1 MLRMTGGP
9 DIHISHIGLT
19 NFRNYQRLELDLPSN
34 LIVFQGD
41 NAQGKSNLLEALY
54 MLATAKSQRATSDR
68 ELVNWDCLQ
77 DELTAAR
84 ITAQA
89 QTKSGDLRIEMSL
102 TASQMATENQ
112 IQKRIKIN
120 GVPRRAIDLV
130 GQLSIV
136 LFTAQDIELIDG
148 APSRRRR
155 YLDIANSQVNSK
167 YLYALQRYNKVLLQR
182 NHLLKRISE
191 RDADEG
197 QLAFWDDELVEHG
210 SYIIEQ
216 RRMMVDELNK
226 LAPPIHS
233 AISSGEALRINY
245 LPSVDAGEFRNRLA
259 EIRPK
264 EILQRVSLVGPHRD
278 DLAFMINEIDI
289 STYGSRGQQ
298 RTVALSLKLA
308 EAGYLRSKINDE
320 PVILLDDVLSELDAT
335 RRRQLLESVSAYN
348 QVIITTTDI
357 DCFEPGFLSNA
368 ARYKVSAGTVVP
380 VQ

>member
-1 MLRMTGGP
+1 
-9 DIHISHIGLT
+9 
-19 NFRNYQRLELDLPSN
+19 
-34 LIVFQGD
+34 
-41 NAQGKSNLLEALY
+41 

-68 ELVNWDCLQ
+68 ELVNWACLQ

-102 TASQMATENQ
+102 TASQMSTENQ

-120 GVPRRAIDLV
+120 SVPRRAIDLV

-136 LFTAQDIELIDG
+136 LFTSQDIELIDG

-155 YLDIANSQVNSK
+155 YLDLANSQISSK
-167 YLYALQRYNKVLLQR
+167 YLYALQHYNKVLLQR
-182 NHLLKRISE
+182 NHLLRRISE

-216 RRMMVDELNK
+216 RRTMVDELNK

-233 AISSGEALRINY
+233 AISSGEALRITY
-245 LPSVDAGEFRNRLA
+245 LPSVDAGDFRNRLA
-259 EIRPK
+259 EVRPK
-264 EILQRVSLVGPHRD
+264 ELLQHMSLVGPHRD
-278 DLAFMINEIDI
+278 DLAFLINDINI

-308 EAGYLRSKINDE
+308 EASYLKEKIGDE

-335 RRRQLLESVSAYN
+335 RRRQLLESVTAYN

-357 DCFEPGFLSNA
+357 DCFELGFLSNSA
-368 ARYKVSAGTVVP
+368 QYKVSAGTIEP
-380 VQ
+380 V

>member
-130 GQLSIV
+130 GQISMV
-136 LFTAQDIELIDG
+136 LFTSQDIELIDG

-155 YLDIANSQVNSK
+155 YLDIANSQINSK
-167 YLYALQRYNKVLLQR
+167 YLRALQRYNKVLLQR
-182 NHLLKRISE
+182 NHLLRRISE

-216 RRMMVDELNK
+216 RRAMVDELNK

-233 AISSGEALRINY
+233 AISSGETLRITY
-245 LPSVDAGEFRNRLA
+245 LPSVDAADFRSRLD
-259 EIRPK
+259 EIRSK
-264 EILQRVSLVGPHRD
+264 EILQRMSLVGPHRD
-278 DLAFMINEIDI
+278 DLAFMINDIDI

-335 RRRQLLESVSAYN
+335 RRRQLLESVSTYN

-357 DCFEPGFLSNA
+357 DCFEPGFLANA
-368 ARYKVSAGTVVP
+368 ARYKVSAGTVEP
-380 VQ
+380 V

>member
-1 MLRMTGGP
+1 
-9 DIHISHIGLT
+9 
-19 NFRNYQRLELDLPSN
+19 
-34 LIVFQGD
+34 
-41 NAQGKSNLLEALY
+41 
-54 MLATAKSQRATSDR
+54 MLATAKSQRAASDR

-77 DELTAAR
+77 DEMSAAR

-102 TASQMATENQ
+102 TASQMSSENQ

-130 GQLSIV
+130 GQLSMV
-136 LFTAQDIELIDG
+136 LFTSQDIELIDG
-148 APSRRRR
+148 APSQRRR
-155 YLDIANSQVNSK
+155 YLDIANSQINSK
-167 YLYALQRYNKVLLQR
+167 YLRALQRYNRVLLQR

-216 RRMMVDELNK
+216 RREMVDELNK

-245 LPSVDAGEFRNRLA
+245 LPSVDASEFRNRLA
-259 EIRPK
+259 EVRPK
-264 EILQRVSLVGPHRD
+264 EILQRMSLVGPHRD
-278 DLAFMINEIDI
+278 DLAFMINDIDI

-308 EAGYLRSKINDE
+308 EASYLKEKIGDE

-335 RRRQLLESVSAYN
+335 RRRQLLDAVSSCN

-357 DCFEPGFLSNA
+357 DCFEPGFLSNT
-368 ARYKVSAGTVVP
+368 ARYKVSAGTVEP
-380 VQ
+380 V

>member
-1 MLRMTGGP
+1 
-9 DIHISHIGLT
+9 
-19 NFRNYQRLELDLPSN
+19 
-34 LIVFQGD
+34 VFQGN

-54 MLATAKSQRATSDR
+54 MLATAKSQRAASDR
-68 ELVNWDCLQ
+68 ELVNWACLQ
-77 DELTAAR
+77 DELSAAH

-89 QTKSGDLRIEMSL
+89 QTKSGDLRIELSL
-102 TASQMATENQ
+102 TASQLSNENQ

-136 LFTAQDIELIDG
+136 LFTSQDIELIDG
-148 APSRRRR
+148 APSQRRR
-155 YLDIANSQVNSK
+155 YLDIANSQINSK
-167 YLYALQRYNKVLLQR
+167 YLRALQRYNKVLLQR

-197 QLAFWDDELVEHG
+197 QLAFWDSELVEHG
-210 SYIIEQ
+210 SYIIDQ
-216 RRMMVDELNK
+216 RREMVDELNK

-245 LPSVDAGEFRNRLA
+245 LPSVDAGDLRNRL
-259 EIRPK
+259 EEVRPK
-264 EILQRVSLVGPHRD
+264 EILQRMSLAGPHRD
-278 DLAFMINEIDI
+278 DMAFLINDIDI

-308 EAGYLRSKINDE
+308 ETGYLRSKINDE

-357 DCFEPGFLSNA
+357 DCFEPEFLSNA
-368 ARYKVSAGTVVP
+368 ARYKVNAGTVVP
-380 VQ
+380 L